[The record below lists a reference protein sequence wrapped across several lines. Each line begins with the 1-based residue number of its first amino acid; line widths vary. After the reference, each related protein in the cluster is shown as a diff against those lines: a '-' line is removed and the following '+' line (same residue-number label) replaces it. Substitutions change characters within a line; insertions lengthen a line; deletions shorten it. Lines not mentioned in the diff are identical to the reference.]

1 MEVLQRTANR
11 GSISTGPYQIDNSV
25 KMEPDNSEKLSRSQ
39 TTGTNRKKFTV
50 SFWVKRTELGA
61 MMVLAIA
68 EGSGNDISFLNF
80 ESDNALRFRDTASAS
95 NQCILETN
103 RLFLDTS
110 AWYHIVLRVD
120 TTDSTADDRTR
131 IYVNGVQETS
141 FSART
146 NFDQNDDT
154 FWGYN
159 GGALTW
165 GNALNEANY
174 FGGYV
179 ADAYYIDGQSLAP
192 TSFGEF
198 DDDSGIWI
206 PKNASGL
213 SVGNNGYYLDFK
225 DAANL
230 GNDASGG
237 TDFTET
243 NIAASDQ
250 GTDTPTNNFA
260 TLALQVRAGTSSE
273 IAPVREGGT
282 YMKQDGVNQFIDFFG
297 TIGVTQ
303 GKWYWEVYVP
313 SRSASYGLLNYIGLH
328 SMKTIPVG
336 GAATGGT
343 SQCNYVLHYGDYN
356 ATVSGTNSGQNTAAG
371 LPSYGTD
378 GAGKTFGIAF
388 NADDGQITYYA
399 NNTRIGNAG
408 IDIFDLHDD
417 MAAGTFVHP
426 FIQVYDNNL
435 YVNFGGCSFWA
446 SPTDYDE
453 TDANGYGSFAYA
465 PPSGYYALCT
475 KNLAEFG
482 G

>member
-356 ATVSGTNSGQNTAAG
+356 ATVNGTNSGQNTAAG

-388 NADDGQITYYA
+388 NADDGQITFYA

>member
-11 GSISTGPYQIDNSV
+11 GSISTGPYEIDNSV
-25 KMEPDNSEKLSRSQ
+25 KMEPDNSEKLTRSQ

-68 EGSGNDISFLNF
+68 EASGNDISFLNF
-80 ESDNALRFRDTASAS
+80 ESDNALRFRDTASGS

-120 TTDSTADDRTR
+120 TTDSTADDRNR
-131 IYVNGVQETS
+131 IYINGVQETS

-198 DDDSGIWI
+198 DEDSGIWI

-273 IAPVREGGT
+273 IGPVREGGT
-282 YMKQDGVNQFIDFFG
+282 YMKQDGVNQQIDFFG

-328 SMKTIPVG
+328 SMKTIPIG
-336 GAATGGT
+336 AAATGGT
-343 SQCNYVLHYGDYN
+343 SQCNWVMHYGDYN
-356 ATVSGTNSGQNTAAG
+356 ATVNGTNSGQNTAAG

-388 NADDGQITYYA
+388 NADDGEITFYA

-417 MAAGTFVHP
+417 MVAGTFVHP

-446 SPTDYDE
+446 SPSDYDE
-453 TDANGYGSFAYA
+453 TDANGWGSFAYA
-465 PPSGYYALCT
+465 PPTGYYAICT
-475 KNLAEFG
+475 KNLAEYG
-482 G
+482 

>member
-356 ATVSGTNSGQNTAAG
+356 ATVNGTNSGQNTAAG